1 LTMQI
6 STQMRVG
13 IIGGGWNGCHLAL
26 ELKKQGHRVSL
37 FEEKPDIFQGV
48 SGNFGIRL
56 HKGPHY
62 PRSKATRDSCRD
74 ALTKFCDTYPE
85 LVVKHESAIY
95 AHGETDALGN
105 RSKVSEEVFRDVCN
119 ESSEC
124 TSVDP
129 TAGGY
134 RNLISAYNL
143 DEPSVAIGERLRN
156 FFKAKLGRAGV
167 YVHLNT
173 PVDRV
178 LHAGNDN
185 QIQTGD
191 GEYKFDVV
199 INATGYTSLLP
210 QNIAD
215 SLPVDI
221 GITYQTCIALVYEDQ
236 QPQEKPLS
244 FIVMDGWF
252 PCVMPV
258 IDSHE
263 TRQKKY
269 ILTHGSYTILG
280 SFDRYQEGQEL
291 LDNLDDESIASR
303 IKPHCE
309 REITRFWPGFLDR
322 FHYRGWKGNV
332 LAKLKT
338 TSEFRSSLTFEK
350 DGVIH
355 IFPGKVSNV
364 VTAADEVT
372 ALINEIARRRRGVVR
387 ECNGV
392 RFTVRSAFHTH
403 GMEIGDKPEQGD
415 QHTSNLQTY
424 VSLVSAK

>member
-1 LTMQI
+1 MRVA
-6 STQMRVG
+6 TQLRVG
-13 IIGGGWNGCHLAL
+13 IVGGGWNGCHLAL

-37 FEEKPDIFQGV
+37 FEQKPDIFQGV

-62 PRSKATRDSCRD
+62 PRSKATRDSCRE
-74 ALTKFCDTYPE
+74 ALVKFCETYPE
-85 LVVKHESAIY
+85 LVVHHESAIH
-95 AHGETDALGN
+95 AHGEADALGN
-105 RSKVSEEVFRDVCN
+105 PSKVSDGAFRDVCY
-119 ESSEC
+119 ESPEC
-124 TSVDP
+124 TAVDP
-129 TAGGY
+129 KANGFQG
-134 RNLISAYNL
+134 LISAYNL
-143 DEPSVAIGERLRN
+143 DEPSVAIGDRLRN
-156 FFKAKLGRAGV
+156 TFKEKLGRAGI
-167 YVHLNT
+167 YVHLNAT
-173 PVDRV
+173 VDRII
-178 LHAGNDN
+178 HTEDTNR
-185 QIQTGD
+185 IQTGD
-191 GEYKFDVV
+191 GQYVFDVV

-215 SLPVDI
+215 ALPVDI

-252 PCVMPV
+252 PCVMPA
-258 IDSHE
+258 IDTNE
-263 TRQKKY
+263 PLQKKY

-280 SFDRYQEGQEL
+280 SFDRHEEGQEL
-291 LDNLDDESIASR
+291 LDSLDEEAIAAR

-322 FHYRGWKGNV
+322 FQYRGWKGSV

-364 VTAADEVT
+364 VTAAEEVVP
-372 ALINEIARRRRGVVR
+372 LINDIARRRHGVVR
-387 ECNGV
+387 EWNGV
-392 RFTVRSAFHTH
+392 RFTVSSAFHTH
-403 GMEIGDKPEQGD
+403 SKEIGDKPGLGEH
-415 QHTSNLQTY
+415 HTSNLQTY
-424 VSLVSAK
+424 VSLVTAN

>member
-1 LTMQI
+1 MYIPTTL
-6 STQMRVG
+6 RVG

-37 FEEKPDIFQGV
+37 FEGKSDIFQGV

-62 PRSKATRDSCRD
+62 PRSKATRDSCRE
-74 ALTKFCDTYPE
+74 AMEKFCETYPE
-85 LVVKHESAIY
+85 LVVHHDTAIY
-95 AHGETDALGN
+95 AHGEADALGN
-105 RSKVSEEVFRDVCN
+105 PSKVSDEVFRDVCY
-119 ESSEC
+119 ESPEC
-124 TSVDP
+124 TQVDP
-129 TAGGY
+129 KAMGY
-134 RNLISAYNL
+134 DNIISAYNL

-156 FFKAKLGRAGV
+156 TFKAKLGFSGV

-173 PVDRV
+173 PVDRISNN
-178 LHAGNDN
+178 GDSNR
-185 QIQTGD
+185 IQTGD
-191 GEYKFDVV
+191 GEYIFDVV
-199 INATGYTSLLP
+199 INATGYMSLLP
-210 QNIAD
+210 PNIAGA
-215 SLPVDI
+215 LPVDI
-221 GITYQTCIALVYEDQ
+221 GITYQTCIALIYEDQ
-236 QPQEKPLS
+236 EPQEKPLS

-258 IDSHE
+258 IDSDE
-263 TRQKKY
+263 PVQKKY

-280 SFDRYQEGQEL
+280 SYDRHEESQAL
-291 LDNLDDESIASR
+291 LNKLDDETIAAR

-322 FHYRGWKGNV
+322 FKYRGWKGNV

-338 TSEFRSSLTFEK
+338 TTEFRSSLTFEK

-372 ALINEIARRRRGVVR
+372 DLVNEIARRRHAIVR
-387 ECNGV
+387 EWNGV
-392 RFTVRSAFHTH
+392 RFTVSSAFHTH
-403 GMEIGDKPEQGD
+403 GKEIGDRPGQGKH
-415 QHTSNLQTY
+415 HTSNLQTY
-424 VSLVSAK
+424 MSLVSAN